1 MSGIG
6 TPYENMATDE
16 ALFDAACASGVPVL
30 RFYGWTPPTA
40 SLGFAQRASEA
51 LDFAEMDRRHVAWVR
66 RPTGGRAVLHD
77 MEVTYSVSIPQ
88 SGSSLRPGAGNIVRV
103 DMRADYC
110 SSSEC
115 RSIGGA
121 CSRMVPPVS
130 CQHRASPRRERPTSS
145 AGHRKI
151 VGSAQMRTRDGFL
164 QHGSVILKTDLEKL
178 FAVVR
183 TSQSDVHEASL
194 RAARLMTSVSDEAH
208 RAVSF
213 REMASSLATAFSTA
227 EGIRLLPDSLT
238 AQETAQ
244 CSRHRR
250 PEIRSR
256 RLERFKMRGIMV

>member
-16 ALFDAACASGVPVL
+16 ALFDAACTSGVPVL
-30 RFYGWTPPTA
+30 RLYGWTPATA

-88 SGSSLRPGAGNIVRV
+88 SDPLYAVGLETSYQWICGPIVVALLAVGVSAALAPHGSTGFVSASCFTARGATDIL
-103 DMRADYC
+103 
-110 SSSEC
+110 
-115 RSIGGA
+115 
-121 CSRMVPPVS
+121 
-130 CQHRASPRRERPTSS
+130 
-145 AGHRKI
+145 AGQRKI

-164 QHGSVILKTDLEKL
+164 QHGSVVLKNDLEKL

-183 TSQSDVHEASL
+183 TSQPNVHDAAR

-213 REMASSLATAFSTA
+213 GEMADALAAAFSAA
-227 EGIRLLPDSLT
+227 EGVRLLPDSLSAREALT
-238 AQETAQ
+238 IADIIARKYGREEWNAL
-244 CSRHRR
+244 R
-250 PEIRSR
+250 
-256 RLERFKMRGIMV
+256 

>member
-77 MEVTYSVSIPQ
+77 MEVTYSVSIPH
-88 SGSSLRPGAGNIVRV
+88 SDPLYALGLETSYKWICGPIIAALLNVGVSAALAPHGSTGFVSASCFTAPGTTDIV
-103 DMRADYC
+103 
-110 SSSEC
+110 
-115 RSIGGA
+115 
-121 CSRMVPPVS
+121 
-130 CQHRASPRRERPTSS
+130 

-183 TSQSDVHEASL
+183 TSQSDVHEVSL

-213 REMASSLATAFSTA
+213 REMASALATAFSTA
-227 EGIRLLPDSLT
+227 EGIRLFPDSLT
-238 AQETAQ
+238 ARETA
-244 CSRHRR
+244 SAADIVTRKYGREDWNALR
-250 PEIRSR
+250 
-256 RLERFKMRGIMV
+256 

>member
-16 ALFDAACASGVPVL
+16 ALFDVACKSGVPVL
-30 RFYGWTPPTA
+30 RLYGWTPATA

-51 LDFAEMDRRHVAWVR
+51 LDFAEMNRRHVAWVR

-88 SGSSLRPGAGNIVRV
+88 SDPLYALGLETSYEWICGPIIAALLAVGVSASLAPHDSTGFVSASCFTAAGTTDIV
-103 DMRADYC
+103 
-110 SSSEC
+110 
-115 RSIGGA
+115 A
-121 CSRMVPPVS
+121 C
-130 CQHRASPRRERPTSS
+130 Q
-145 AGHRKI
+145 RKI

-164 QHGSVILKTDLEKL
+164 QHGSVVLKNDLEKL

-183 TSQSDVHEASL
+183 TSQPNVHDAAR

-213 REMASSLATAFSTA
+213 GEMADALAAAFSA
-227 EGIRLLPDSLT
+227 AKGVRLVPDSLSAREALT
-238 AQETAQ
+238 VARIVARKYGREEWNAL
-244 CSRHRR
+244 R
-250 PEIRSR
+250 
-256 RLERFKMRGIMV
+256 

>member
-16 ALFDAACASGVPVL
+16 ALFDAACTSGVPVL
-30 RFYGWTPPTA
+30 RFYGWTPATA

-88 SGSSLRPGAGNIVRV
+88 SDPLYALGLETSYEWICGPIVAALLAVGVSAAFAPHGSTGFVSASCFTAPGTTDIV
-103 DMRADYC
+103 
-110 SSSEC
+110 
-115 RSIGGA
+115 A
-121 CSRMVPPVS
+121 C
-130 CQHRASPRRERPTSS
+130 Q
-145 AGHRKI
+145 RKI

-164 QHGSVILKTDLEKL
+164 QHGSVVLKNDLEKL

-183 TSQSDVHEASL
+183 TSQPNVHDATR

-213 REMASSLATAFSTA
+213 GEMANALAGAFSAA
-227 EGIRLLPDSLT
+227 EGVRLLPDSLT
-238 AQETAQ
+238 AREALNA
-244 CSRHRR
+244 S
-250 PEIRSR
+250 
-256 RLERFKMRGIMV
+256 GIVARKYGREEWNALR

>member
-16 ALFDAACASGVPVL
+16 ALFDTACKSGVPVL
-30 RFYGWTPPTA
+30 RLYGWTPATA

-88 SGSSLRPGAGNIVRV
+88 PDPLYALGLETSYEWICGPIIAALLAVGVTAALAPRGSTGFASASCFTAPGTTDIV
-103 DMRADYC
+103 
-110 SSSEC
+110 
-115 RSIGGA
+115 A
-121 CSRMVPPVS
+121 C
-130 CQHRASPRRERPTSS
+130 Q
-145 AGHRKI
+145 RKI

-164 QHGSVILKTDLEKL
+164 QHGSVVLKNDLEKL

-183 TSQSDVHEASL
+183 TSQPNVHDAAR
-194 RAARLMTSVSDEAH
+194 RAAHLMTSVSDEAH

-213 REMASSLATAFSTA
+213 REMADALVAAFSVA
-227 EGIRLLPDSLT
+227 EGVRLLPDSLT
-238 AQETAQ
+238 AREALNAADIVA
-244 CSRHRR
+244 RKYGREDWNALR
-250 PEIRSR
+250 
-256 RLERFKMRGIMV
+256 